1 MKTYSIE
8 NLTEEQYRLIL
19 ESILF
24 SASTSV
30 NARWYMDAETT
41 LMDIGLSLRKK
52 NPNVL
57 TKNVYILKDEEYH
70 DVFSKKIIDFFPEI
84 LENISDL

>member
-30 NARWYMDAETT
+30 NSRWYMDNETA

-57 TKNVYILKDEEYH
+57 TKNIFILKDEEYH
-70 DVFSKKIIDFFPEI
+70 DVFSKKIVDFFPEI
-84 LENISDL
+84 LENIFDL

>member
-30 NARWYMDAETT
+30 NSRWYMDNETV

-57 TKNVYILKDEEYH
+57 TKNIYILKDEEYH

>member
-1 MKTYSIE
+1 
-8 NLTEEQYRLIL
+8 
-19 ESILF
+19 
-24 SASTSV
+24 
-30 NARWYMDAETT
+30 MDNETA

-57 TKNVYILKDEEYH
+57 TKNVYILKNEEYH
-70 DVFSKKIIDFFPEI
+70 DVFSKKIVDFFPEI